1 MVTRAMPSLPTA
13 RDDVLLRR
21 VGSEWVL
28 FDARRDRAHVLNL
41 TAAVVWT
48 YCDGTHP
55 TDAIANEIARAM
67 DGAEARALQA
77 DIETVLR
84 RFADEGLLR

>member
-1 MVTRAMPSLPTA
+1 MPALPTA

-28 FDARRDRAHVLNL
+28 FDAGNDRAHVLNL

-48 YCDGTHP
+48 YCDGAHA
-55 TDAIANEIARAM
+55 TDAIAEAIANEIPGARA
-67 DGAEARALQA
+67 DEVRT
-77 DIETVLR
+77 DIGGVLR

>member
-1 MVTRAMPSLPTA
+1 MVSHAVSPCPAA

-28 FDARRDRAHVLNL
+28 FDARADRAHVLNL

-48 YCDGTHP
+48 YLDGAHGSE
-55 TDAIANEIARAM
+55 AIAEAIARDVRDSAP
-67 DGAEARALQA
+67 EAIRTDVEQLL
-77 DIETVLR
+77 V
-84 RFADEGLLR
+84 RFASEGLLR

>member
-1 MVTRAMPSLPTA
+1 MATTSLATPPVA
-13 RDDVLLRR
+13 RNDVLLRR

-48 YCDGTHP
+48 YLDGEHGS
-55 TDAIANEIARAM
+55 DAIAEAIARDVRDSAP
-67 DGAEARALQA
+67 EAIRTDVEQLLA
-77 DIETVLR
+77 
-84 RFADEGLLR
+84 RFASEGLLR

>member
-1 MVTRAMPSLPTA
+1 MVNGMVHDLPTA

-48 YCDGTHP
+48 YCDGSHDTG
-55 TDAIANEIARAM
+55 AIAEAIAREL
-67 DGAEARALQA
+67 DGTRADTIVG
-77 DIETVLR
+77 DIESVLQ
-84 RFADEGLLR
+84 RFAREGLLR

>member
-1 MVTRAMPSLPTA
+1 MVNAPVA
-13 RDDVLLRR
+13 RNDVLLRR

-48 YCDGTHP
+48 YCDGQHGST
-55 TDAIANEIARAM
+55 AIAEAIAHNLA
-67 DGAEARALQA
+67 DTEPVAIAG
-77 DIETVLR
+77 DIEQVIH
-84 RFADEGLLR
+84 RFATEGLLQ